1 MIYSSSF
8 VRNYIDPKEY
18 VVTITSAANES
29 SIATYINKDYRVVFA
44 NSDVWTFDGPAA
56 SWVSQAQT
64 YSRDAPRP
72 SWKQVYENSPLDM
85 LSTLGVQNARSPVN
99 PNVLGGEGTVW
110 SYETDA
116 ESLQSTLWPRGAALA
131 ERLWTDPQQSYL
143 KADQVESR
151 FAAHRERMVSRGTRA
166 EVFQPEYCFQNQD
179 ACYSQELK
187 GRLDRGEI
195 SYTEKYQSRS
205 SLGQ

>member
-8 VRNYIDPKEY
+8 VRNYIKPEDNY
-18 VVTITSAANES
+18 VVTITSVANAS
-29 SIATYINKDYRVVFA
+29 DIAQYINNGYDVVFS
-44 NSDVWTFDGPAA
+44 NSDVWTFEGPAA
-56 SWVSQAQT
+56 SWVSEAQT
-64 YSRDAPRP
+64 FKARADVPRP

-85 LSTLGVQNARSPVN
+85 IAHIDVTNSGNSPKN
-99 PNVLGGEGTVW
+99 RLDLPNVLGGEGTVW

-131 ERLWTDPQQSYL
+131 ERLWTDVPQFYL
-143 KADQVESR
+143 KADQVDSR

-179 ACYSQELK
+179 ACYSQEYRA
-187 GRLDRGEI
+187 RLDRSIE
-195 SYTEKYQSRS
+195 
-205 SLGQ
+205 L